1 MAVVKPGYVFS
12 YVNPDTDGVACSL
25 AYAALRTQ
33 EDNSVFVPLIWGNIN
48 AETKLV
54 LDNFNIASPRACDEL
69 DPTASVV
76 LVDTHH
82 PRQLSPKVNLL
93 KVVEIIDHHPAG
105 EPEAFPNARIQ
116 NEAVGAAATLLA
128 ERFMQLATLPQPET
142 AGVLAAAIVSNTYD
156 MASPSTTARDHAA
169 LAWLKQYTNFDPK
182 LPERMLASLSSTQGM
197 TTREL
202 LGQNYKAFRVGP
214 RMLGIVQIETALP
227 FDVLNRPDLLA
238 ELSALRGEEAHVI
251 LLSVVDL
258 ATGTT
263 KLVVPDQDTRELAEA
278 ALGFR
283 FEGNQT
289 AVPRLLMRKTDL
301 VPGFEKYLA
310 AHGDN

>member
-1 MAVVKPGYVFS
+1 VEKSGYVFS

-33 EDNSVFVPLIWGNIN
+33 EKKPVFLPLIWGSLN

-54 LDNFNIASPRACDEL
+54 LDNFNIAPPSACDEL

-82 PRQLSPKVNLL
+82 PQQLSPKVNLL
-93 KVVEIIDHHPAG
+93 QVVEIIDHHPAG
-105 EPEAFPNARIQ
+105 QPEAFPNARIQ
-116 NEAVGAAATLLA
+116 NEAVGAAATLVT
-128 ERFMQLATLPQPET
+128 ERFMRLATRPQAET
-142 AGVLAAAIVSNTYD
+142 AGVLAAAIVSNTYN

-169 LAWLKQYTNFDPK
+169 LAWLKRHTSFDPT
-182 LPERMLASLSSTQGM
+182 LPEKMLASLSSTQGM
-197 TTREL
+197 TTPEL
-202 LGQNYKAFRVGP
+202 LRENYKTFRIGV
-214 RMLGIVQIETALP
+214 RMIGIVQVETALP
-227 FDVLNRPDLLA
+227 FDVLNRVDLLPV
-238 ELSALRGEEAHVI
+238 LSALRGEEEVSVI

-263 KLVVPDQDTRELAEA
+263 KLVVPDQATEELVEA
-278 ALGFR
+278 ALGFH
-283 FEGNQT
+283 FEGSQA

-310 AHGDN
+310 GHGNN